1 MAAGE
6 LRRPFFLAAV
16 VVALLVVLAEIGLS
30 LVVSASSP
38 QPAPG
43 ASGALGVPPGVTVAT
58 ENGADPPGAGI
69 ASLALLD
76 GLLFFT
82 VLMLGLSLVM
92 PLRLYGRVQG
102 IVTLVVTFLWILA
115 TLILTLL
122 AFAKLLLMIGL
133 FVAVPFGTAAYLV
146 IWGGFPSG
154 AAAAI
159 LASLLLLKIVF
170 GVLLVIAQPRFLR
183 VKGLVILVL
192 LSVLLQ
198 LVLGFLH
205 GLLPGPVVSIGD
217 QFWAVIVG
225 VVALIWALI
234 MLIGSIPAIVNAI
247 RVSGSLAE
255 SP

>member
-16 VVALLVVLAEIGLS
+16 IVALLVVLAELGLS
-30 LVVSASSP
+30 IVVSVSSP
-38 QPAPG
+38 QVAPE
-43 ASGALGVPPGVTVAT
+43 AYTAMELDPPTAGIEDTS
-58 ENGADPPGAGI
+58 DPPGAGI

-82 VLMLGLSLVM
+82 VLMLGLSLLM

-102 IVTLVVTFLWILA
+102 IVTLIVTILWIVA
-115 TLILTLL
+115 GLILTLL
-122 AFAKLLLMIGL
+122 ALAKLMLMIGL
-133 FVAVPFGTAAYLV
+133 FVAFPFGTAAYLA
-146 IWGGFPSG
+146 IWGGFPTG

-159 LASLLLLKIVF
+159 LATLLLLKIVF

-217 QFWAVIVG
+217 QFWAIVVG

-247 RVSGSLAE
+247 RVSGSIVD
-255 SP
+255 

>member
-16 VVALLVVLAEIGLS
+16 IVALIVVLAELGLS
-30 LVVSASSP
+30 IVVSASSP
-38 QPAPG
+38 QVSPEA
-43 ASGALGVPPGVTVAT
+43 AGALGVPPDVNVAT
-58 ENGADPPGAGI
+58 EGGTDPPGAGI

-92 PLRLYGRVQG
+92 PLRLYGRLQG
-102 IVTLVVTFLWILA
+102 VITLVVTILWILGG
-115 TLILTLL
+115 LILTLL

-133 FVAVPFGTAAYLV
+133 FVAFPFGTAAYLA
-146 IWGGFPSG
+146 IWGGFPTG

-159 LASLLLLKIVF
+159 LATLLLLKIVF

-205 GLLPGPVVSIGD
+205 DLLPGPVVSIGD
-217 QFWAVIVG
+217 QFWAIIVG

-234 MLIGSIPAIVNAI
+234 MLIGSIPAIVNAV
-247 RVSGSLAE
+247 RVSGSIAD
-255 SP
+255 